1 MSGVTKSISVREQ
14 IEFNKKITKILKEIA
29 KILPIEYNRE
39 DVVELI
45 QTYYPHEWKG
55 YEYKK
60 DYYDIKDKYLV
71 RYGKKIRHK
80 MPSARALLFRNAQF
94 IKINS
99 NEYIEMHKKSFT
111 LSSYK
116 NSLMVLQKKRL
127 PKIKNINDKI
137 DKAKRKTQSVIPK
150 YLFKLIGLYEQKRTS
165 QKDKVYII
173 NELMKYYNDTVIR
186 FFFKLND
193 TELNIQLRRIA
204 FHHLQSF
211 NYNPRLRRKKY
222 MRVQTKNRN
231 RKNYLKKVYPYETFI
246 IPQNPNELE
255 YRINNGRE
263 QRIKCYD
270 YFISH
275 SSSDSALVQVLID
288 YENKIGKNI
297 FCDWIND
304 ADYLK
309 RNLVCESTLRVIEKR
324 LNQSDAIIFVKTK
337 NSLSSLWCSYE
348 LNYFRDLG
356 KPIYF
361 IEGEQIKE
369 GCFDIQVYSDKEYYK
384 VNYKEFVLISKK
396 D

>member
-1 MSGVTKSISVREQ
+1 MGVTKRISVREQ
-14 IEFNKKITKILKEIA
+14 IEFSKKLTKILKEITA
-29 KILPIEYNRE
+29 ILPMEYDKE

-45 QTYYPHEWKG
+45 QRYYPHEWQG

-80 MPSARALLFRNAQF
+80 MPSARTLLFRHSKF

-99 NEYIEMHKKSFT
+99 NEYIEKHKKNFT
-111 LSSYK
+111 LSAYK
-116 NSLMVLQKKRL
+116 SSLMVLQKKRM
-127 PKIKNINDKI
+127 PKIKRIDDKI
-137 DKAKRKTQSVIPK
+137 DKAKRKTQSVIPE

-173 NELMKYYNDTVIR
+173 NELMKYYNTPVIR

-193 TELNIQLRRIA
+193 TELNVQLRMIA
-204 FHHLQSF
+204 FLHLQSF
-211 NYNPRLRRKKY
+211 NYDPRLRRKKY
-222 MRVQTKNRN
+222 MRVRTKNRK
-231 RKNYLKKVYPYETFI
+231 RKSYLKEVYPYESFV
-246 IPQNPNELE
+246 IPKNPNELE
-255 YRINNGRE
+255 YRINNGKE
-263 QRIKCYD
+263 QKIKCYD

-275 SSSDSALVQVLID
+275 SSSDSDLVQVLID
-288 YENKIGKNI
+288 HENKIGKNI

-337 NSLSSLWCSYE
+337 NSLSSLWCCYE
-348 LNYFRDLG
+348 LNYFRELG
-356 KPIYF
+356 KPIYV

-369 GCFDIQVYSDKEYYK
+369 GCFDIHVYSDEEYYK
-384 VNYKEFVLISKK
+384 VNYKELVLIK
-396 D
+396 